1 MRDEGVDDDFISEF
15 QSSVLYQEDGVYTPP
30 PPAPLS
36 DMGDIFLSADVARRV
51 VELVLAQKLQ

>member
-15 QSSVLYQEDGVYTPP
+15 QSSVLYQEDGVYTHP